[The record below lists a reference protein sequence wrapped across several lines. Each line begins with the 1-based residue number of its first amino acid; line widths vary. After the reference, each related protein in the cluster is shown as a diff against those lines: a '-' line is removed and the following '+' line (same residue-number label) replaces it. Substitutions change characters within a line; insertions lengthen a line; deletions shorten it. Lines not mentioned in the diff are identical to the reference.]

1 MSKFNE
7 ATRVQMP
14 AMVHLTRLGY
24 EYFGKISEEDAG
36 KVYDPAT
43 NILIDVFTSQFE
55 KLNPDSG
62 ISAKQVLQDIR
73 NDLKNDDLGYAFYQ
87 RLKAVSPVKLI
98 DYETLSNNLFYFT
111 AEFTCKNGQDEFRPD
126 ITLFVNGLPLAF
138 VEVKKPNNS
147 GGMVAESRRMNLQRF
162 PNKKFRSFINIT
174 QLMIFSNNMEYDTM
188 GGIVPLQGAF
198 YCTAARESSP
208 FNCFREE
215 NRSNADVAPYNRNYP
230 YKSMIKKS
238 KRKYSKISTVRSYI
252 LHRSI
257 RQISTSTLRPT
268 AFSLRCVHRNACCSC

>member
-24 EYFGKISEEDAG
+24 EYFGKISEEVAG

-55 KLNPDSG
+55 KLNPNSS

-98 DYETLSNNLFYFT
+98 DYETLSNNLFHFT

-147 GGMVAESRRMNLQRF
+147 GGMVAESRRMNQQRF

-174 QLMIFSNNMEYDTM
+174 QLW
-188 GGIVPLQGAF
+188 
-198 YCTAARESSP
+198 
-208 FNCFREE
+208 
-215 NRSNADVAPYNRNYP
+215 
-230 YKSMIKKS
+230 
-238 KRKYSKISTVRSYI
+238 
-252 LHRSI
+252 
-257 RQISTSTLRPT
+257 
-268 AFSLRCVHRNACCSC
+268 

>member
-24 EYFGKISEEDAG
+24 EYLGKISEEYAG

-55 KLNPDSG
+55 KLNPNSS

-98 DYETLSNNLFYFT
+98 DYETLSNNLFHFT

-147 GGMVAESRRMNLQRF
+147 SGMVAESKRMNLQRF

-230 YKSMIKKS
+230 IN
-238 KRKYSKISTVRSYI
+238 R
-252 LHRSI
+252 
-257 RQISTSTLRPT
+257 
-268 AFSLRCVHRNACCSC
+268 

>member
-24 EYFGKISEEDAG
+24 TYFGKISEEDAG
-36 KVYDPAT
+36 TVYDPST
-43 NILIDVFTSQFE
+43 NILIEVFQKQFNN
-55 KLNPDSG
+55 LNPNSPV
-62 ISAKQVLQDIR
+62 SASQILQDIR

-98 DYETLSNNLFYFT
+98 DYETPSNNTFHFT

-126 ITLFVNGLPLAF
+126 ITLFVNGLPLVF
-138 VEVKKPNNS
+138 IEVKKPNNS
-147 GGMVAESRRMNLQRF
+147 GGMVAESKRMNLQRF
-162 PNKKFRSFINIT
+162 PNKRFRSFINIT

-198 YCTAARESSP
+198 YCTAAKESAP

-215 NRSNADVAPYNRNYP
+215 NRSNADVAPIQSELP
-230 YKSMIKKS
+230 I
-238 KRKYSKISTVRSYI
+238 
-252 LHRSI
+252 
-257 RQISTSTLRPT
+257 
-268 AFSLRCVHRNACCSC
+268 